1 MITKKIVGLLI
12 FALSVIV
19 VDAQLGVNTET
30 PKATLDVQGNIGVRN
45 KIYLGGD
52 NTASGL
58 LGDVGTVLVSQGA
71 AKPPVWKVIRRPN
84 FDPFLYTIFNNS
96 ASNTEVGVI
105 IGNTNSGYDVNT
117 ENQTLASY
125 GGTVIPAL
133 TKNFQID
140 NADNIAVLSFET
152 IAHLQSTATNAG
164 VDFSCGIFVDDLL
177 KGVRVYTLNQPT
189 SSQYT
194 FYTYNLI
201 AVAKTLTVGPHSAK
215 VACKRRA
222 SVDSFTGNIG
232 IGRMVA
238 TNLNNF
244 MTQSS
249 LMVETYEK
257 PSATNVVPVYNP

>member
-1 MITKKIVGLLI
+1 MITKKIIGLLI
-12 FALSVIV
+12 FAFSIIV

-30 PKATLDVQGNIGVRN
+30 PKATLDVQGNFGVRN
-45 KIYLGGD
+45 RIYLGGD
-52 NTASGL
+52 NTAPGL

-125 GGTVIPAL
+125 GGTIIPAL
-133 TKNFQID
+133 TKDFQID
-140 NADNIAVLSFET
+140 NSDNIAILSFET
-152 IAHLQSTATNAG
+152 IAHLQSTVTNEG

-189 SSQYT
+189 TSQFT
-194 FYTYNLI
+194 FYTYNLV
-201 AVAKTLTVGPHSAK
+201 AVAKALTVGSHSAK

-222 SVDSFTGNIG
+222 SVNSFTGNIG

-238 TNLNNF
+238 SNLNNF

-249 LMVETYEK
+249 LTVETFEK